1 MSIGM
6 TFTAMPAV
14 NAIPHV
20 VAAPPGIATYATLP
34 LMGGSILACGG
45 PAR

>member
-1 MSIGM
+1 MAIGM
-6 TFTAMPAV
+6 LFTAMPAV

-34 LMGGSILACGG
+34 LMGGRLAGGG